1 MSEKKYICSIKRL
14 KRLFQISWNLRD
26 WASFTFM
33 QVCSWQE
40 PREWFRL
47 LFLHAF
53 ILSYFLEKGCR
64 FICNICR
71 FHRILN
77 FMIHGWTLNRP
88 NTVWRSN
95 IFSYIF
101 PSTKGLKW
109 ELLCAYWW
117 GFCSLLQS
125 MVRCRNHVSIAGF
138 VMALPMVRFRS
149 EKVFFKDNLVSQA
162 FLYTWKKESPV
173 KIC

>member
-101 PSTKGLKW
+101 SLYQRFKMRAVVC
-109 ELLCAYWW
+109 LLV
-117 GFCSLLQS
+117 GFLFAFAVDGSVQKSCKYNRLCNGASHGS
-125 MVRCRNHVSIAGF
+125 FPVWKS
-138 VMALPMVRFRS
+138 
-149 EKVFFKDNLVSQA
+149 VF
-162 FLYTWKKESPV
+162 
-173 KIC
+173 